1 MRDQAPPTWVKTLV
15 RSLLSSKFVAAGA
28 LLGAVLLAP
37 GCSDMPTDPSGQSQ
51 LSQENGLGT
60 SSLALI
66 SGKTE
71 GPEWT
76 VTQLMYRHGGSME
89 LDGQR
94 LVCNFSRN
102 ALPVNQATITA
113 TMKLNA
119 PQGQAT
125 RIDLDFQPSMT
136 FEKPVTLTIE
146 GTYLAGTGN
155 TYTLWY
161 FDPILRKW
169 MRQATNVFSPSSPT
183 TFNLYHYSAY
193 ALTR

>member
-1 MRDQAPPTWVKTLV
+1 VKTLV
-15 RSLLSSKFVAAGA
+15 HSLLSRQFVAAGA
-28 LLGAVLLAP
+28 LFGAVLLAP

-60 SSLALI
+60 SSLDLI
-66 SGKTE
+66 SGKTT
-71 GPEWT
+71 GPEWS
-76 VTQLMYRHGGSME
+76 VTEVMYRHGGVIE
-89 LDGQR
+89 LDGPR

-113 TMKLNA
+113 RMKLNA

-125 RIDLDFQPSMT
+125 RIDIDFPPSMT

-146 GTYLAGTGN
+146 GTYLAGRGN

-161 FDPILRKW
+161 FDPIARKW
-169 MRQATNVFSPSSPT
+169 LQQATNVFSPSSPT

>member
-1 MRDQAPPTWVKTLV
+1 
-15 RSLLSSKFVAAGA
+15 
-28 LLGAVLLAP
+28 
-37 GCSDMPTDPSGQSQ
+37 
-51 LSQENGLGT
+51 
-60 SSLALI
+60 
-66 SGKTE
+66 
-71 GPEWT
+71 
-76 VTQLMYRHGGSME
+76 ME